1 MIYCHFNSLV
11 VNFKILFLKPLQS
24 VMEKKCLCIEKH
36 KAKTHI
42 SDLLAE
48 DIDPSVGRFRNM
60 VQTAVIPIKVCFGFV
75 ILKYLIHFSVLFVCI
90 SS

>member
-1 MIYCHFNSLV
+1 M
-11 VNFKILFLKPLQS
+11 
-24 VMEKKCLCIEKH
+24 
-36 KAKTHI
+36 

-60 VQTAVIPIKVCFGFV
+60 VQTAVIPIKVSFGFV
-75 ILKYLIHFSVLFVCI
+75 IVKSLIHFSVLFVCI